1 MSGVPQHSPE
11 HPVYRV
17 VSAKLVDELIPVLLV
32 VIDTE
37 VPSDIEV
44 QQEPVGAVH
53 PEAVVGGWEG
63 DRRLCQSCTPTHQ
76 GGPGSAP
83 TTTGNP
89 DQCRGRGGGSKTPIP
104 SQDTPYL

>member
-1 MSGVPQHSPE
+1 M
-11 HPVYRV
+11 YRV
-17 VSAKLVDELIPVLLV
+17 VSAKLVDETIPVILV

-44 QQEPVGAVH
+44 QQEPVGAVDL
-53 PEAVVGGWEG
+53 EVVVGVWEG

-89 DQCRGRGGGSKTPIP
+89 DQCHGSGGGSKTPTH

>member
-11 HPVYRV
+11 HPVYLV
-17 VSAKLVDELIPVLLV
+17 VSEQLVEELLPVLRV

-44 QQEPVGAVH
+44 QQEPVGAVDL
-53 PEAVVGGWEG
+53 EDVVGVWEG
-63 DRRLCQSCTPTHQ
+63 DRRLCQSCIPTRQ

-83 TTTGNP
+83 TTTQNP
-89 DQCRGRGGGSKTPIP
+89 NPCHGSGGGSKTPIHG
-104 SQDTPYL
+104 QDTPYL